1 MLRKIVLS
9 MALVA
14 CGSVYA
20 ATDAPSGYTKCAQN
34 TGATCSFSG
43 TRQVSLGKSGVYH
56 YNTFTN
62 SVACTSSNFGGAFA
76 GVTSAWCSYA
86 PTTSGSSTSSSSS
99 SSSSSSTSS
108 STSSSSSSSSSSSTT
123 GGRGSSC
130 PSGGNGSTSV
140 SSTVIVSGGTLDG
153 GCRVYTPTWGDCGQS
168 EGQDP
173 VIRVNS
179 GTLQNVVV
187 GQRGDG
193 IHIYGSATVRNIHWP
208 NVCEDALTIKASA
221 PSVSISNVTGRDAE
235 DKMFQANAPTTT
247 TVSLAILSN
256 ASKFVRENGGK
267 CYPITWT
274 FRDSTISTAKEAI
287 FRSDCGSSRF
297 ALINVQTSGIP
308 EVCYSDGDYA
318 SCTVQ

>member
-1 MLRKIVLS
+1 MLRKLVLS

-43 TRQVSLGKSGVYH
+43 TRQVSLGKSGEYH

-62 SVACTSSNFGGAFA
+62 SVSCTSSNFGGAFQ

-86 PTTSGSSTSSSSS
+86 PTTGGSSTSSSSS

-130 PSGGNGSTSV
+130 TSSAGSVSV
-140 SSTVIVSGGTLDG
+140 SSTIVVSGTLDG
-153 GCRVYTPTWGDCGQS
+153 GCRTYTPTWGDCGQA

-179 GTLQNVVV
+179 GTLQNVIV

-193 IHIYGSATVRNIHWP
+193 IHIYGSATVRNINWP

-221 PSVSISNVTGRDAE
+221 PSVNMSNLSARDAD

-247 TVSLAILSN
+247 VVSNSVLTN